1 MSAASLL
8 VVLAD
13 DVNSLRNPLREW
25 SSAGLLSG
33 LVLCDRTALAGG
45 PGAVECEGNLTGGWS
60 RNSFLE
66 ALHQRQVKQLNV
78 ASLRPAL
85 ANTAQASA
93 ETSSEEEHAL
103 ELIRMRFNNAP
114 VDLRAFTV
122 SILDTASTA
131 GYETFSPAWD
141 MHLIHDRVAIA
152 DSRLPAHFTDAD
164 LDAEQRMALCAM
176 TAVTLAS
183 GWSFSRPGRIPTDPG
198 DATLKWVRVARP
210 QLRVAFGGQLRSEA
224 SIGQL
229 PTSPPWPMPEGSGA
243 ARAQAGA
250 VPPPQTAEDMASAL
264 GLTCAAFDP
273 EPQPR
278 TSFAYLRQ
286 AAWLALTKDVDP
298 PPEVTD
304 QERELQRLREML
316 ARRSPELGSD
326 PVERAVAIAR
336 LFERSGLSGLVGGAP
351 ADPVRWEE
359 LRDFAF
365 CLVDGGEPDEQVAKR
380 VPVPVDH
387 SGTRLVWT
395 HPASIIPAPQTCDE
409 GAVPPSA
416 DATTYAFTAADMA
429 ERTPQGDYDNDGD
442 SAVEAL
448 AEDES
453 LFGRIG
459 AKLHSAMDE
468 AVCYCKD
475 DVRETEQEH
484 DAYEHAERSVTRLRR
499 IRNGMAVLVLL
510 AIAVVAERMTGLV
523 GTLLD
528 AVGWGTIGGLTTTP
542 LVDAV
547 IGVVVSAAFLGV
559 LTAQAFGSGRAL
571 LRHYDRQRLR
581 QWRAAAGDHYAT
593 ETARLCAAVVEFDD
607 HARIIG
613 TMLHRPYAIGPPEA
627 LHRVD
632 VGSMP
637 SVVPMV
643 LAQATPDPS
652 RLAELRMHERAAT
665 VKPGWIAAIFDATY
679 QQWHAEFADRVGGR
693 FETPDDDHTMPGST
707 RHRDMHSG
715 EELPGAREHFAT
727 AIADGDGPR
736 LAATKQISDGH
747 STNTADVK
755 EWLRKLRNPVDLFGE
770 VHVPRSPALNQAS
783 TRDFLH
789 LRDQG
794 DTLTWDL
801 LTPAAQPPSR
811 DIWGTQQPAI
821 VAESEERP
829 ETLLAS
835 WRLLISEPFEPKDL
849 SCWQPGTEVSH
860 TADSV
865 SSHPDDIV

>member
-13 DVNSLRNPLREW
+13 DVSSLRNPLREW

-33 LVLCDRTALAGG
+33 LVLCGRRELADGHGAL
-45 PGAVECEGNLTGGWS
+45 ECEGNLTGTWG
-60 RNSFLE
+60 RDSFLQ
-66 ALHQRQVKQLNV
+66 ALHQRQMQQLTV
-78 ASLRPAL
+78 ASLRPSL
-85 ANTAQASA
+85 ATTAQASA
-93 ETSSEEEHAL
+93 ETSSEEERAL

-114 VDLRAFTV
+114 VDVRALTV
-122 SILDTASTA
+122 SILDSTSTA

-152 DSRLPAHFTDAD
+152 DSSLPAHFTDTD
-164 LDAEQRMALCAM
+164 LDTDQRMALCAM
-176 TAVTLAS
+176 TAVTLAN
-183 GWSFSRPGRIPTDPG
+183 GWTFSRPGRIPTDPG

-250 VPPPQTAEDMASAL
+250 VPPPQTAEDIANAL
-264 GLTCAAFDP
+264 GLTCAGFDP

-298 PPEVTD
+298 PPDVTD
-304 QERELQRLREML
+304 QERELKQLCEML
-316 ARRSPELGSD
+316 ARRSPEAGSD
-326 PVERAVAIAR
+326 PVERAVAFAR
-336 LFERSGLSGLVGGAP
+336 LFERSGLSGLIGGAP

-365 CLVDGGEPDEQVAKR
+365 CLVDGGEPDEQVARR
-380 VPVPVDH
+380 VPLPIDH

-395 HPASIIPAPQTCDE
+395 HPASIVPAPQTYNE
-409 GAVPPSA
+409 GVAPPSA
-416 DATTYAFTAADMA
+416 DSATYAFTAADLS
-429 ERTPQGDYDNDGD
+429 ERAPRGNDGSDND
-442 SAVEAL
+442 SAVETL

-459 AKLHSAMDE
+459 AKLHSAMNE
-468 AVCYCKD
+468 AVSYCKD
-475 DVRETEQEH
+475 EVREAEQEH
-484 DAYEHAERSVTRLRR
+484 DAYKNAERSVAKLRR
-499 IRNGMAVLVLL
+499 TRNGMTILVLL
-510 AIAVVAERMTGLV
+510 AIAVVVERITGLL
-523 GTLLD
+523 GILLD
-528 AVGWGTIGGLTTTP
+528 VVGWGTIGGLTTTP
-542 LVDAV
+542 LVDAIV
-547 IGVVVSAAFLGV
+547 GVVVSVALLGA
-559 LTAQAFGSGRAL
+559 LTVQAFGSGRAL
-571 LRHYDRQRLR
+571 LGHYDRQRLR

-627 LHRVD
+627 PHRVD

-637 SVVPMV
+637 SAVPMV

-652 RLAELRMHERAAT
+652 RLSELRQHERAAT
-665 VKPGWIAAIFDATY
+665 VKPGWIAAMFDATY

-693 FETPDDDHTMPGST
+693 FESPDDDHTMPNST
-707 RHRDMHSG
+707 RYRDMHSG
-715 EELPGAREHFAT
+715 DELPGAREHFAT
-727 AIADGDGPR
+727 AIADDDGPR
-736 LAATKQISDGH
+736 LTATRQISDGH

-770 VHVPRSPALNQAS
+770 VHVPRAPALNQAS
-783 TRDFLH
+783 TQEFLR

-794 DTLTWDL
+794 DTLSWDL
-801 LTPAAQPPSR
+801 LAPAAQPPSK
-811 DIWGTQQPAI
+811 DIWGTQQPMI
-821 VAESEERP
+821 VPESEERP

-835 WRLLISEPFEPKDL
+835 WRLLISEPFEPRNL
-849 SCWQPGTEVSH
+849 SCWQPSTELSQ
-860 TADSV
+860 TAHSV

>member
-1 MSAASLL
+1 MNAASLL

-13 DVNSLRNPLREW
+13 DVSSLRNPLREW
-25 SSAGLLSG
+25 SSAGLLRS
-33 LVLCDRTALAGG
+33 LVLCGRRELADGH
-45 PGAVECEGNLTGGWS
+45 GAVECEGNLTGGWG
-60 RNSFLE
+60 RESFLE
-66 ALHQRQVKQLNV
+66 ALHQRQVQQLIV
-78 ASLRPAL
+78 ASLRPSL
-85 ANTAQASA
+85 ATAAQASA
-93 ETSSEEEHAL
+93 ETSSEEERAL
-103 ELIRMRFNNAP
+103 ELIRIRFNSAP
-114 VDLRAFTV
+114 VDVRAFTV
-122 SILDTASTA
+122 SILDSTSTA

-152 DSRLPAHFTDAD
+152 DSSLPAHFTDAD
-164 LDAEQRMALCAM
+164 LNADQRMALCAM
-176 TAVTLAS
+176 TAVTLAN
-183 GWSFSRPGRIPTDPG
+183 GWTFSRPGRIPTDPG

-210 QLRVAFGGQLRSEA
+210 QLRVAFGGRLRSEA
-224 SIGQL
+224 SIGRL
-229 PTSPPWPMPEGSGA
+229 PASPPWPMPEGSGA

-250 VPPPQTAEDMASAL
+250 VPPPQTAEDMAYAL
-264 GLTCAAFDP
+264 GLTCAGFDP
-273 EPQPR
+273 EPKPR

-286 AAWLALTKDVDP
+286 ASWLALTKEVDA

-304 QERELQRLREML
+304 QERELQQLREML
-316 ARRSPELGSD
+316 AHRSPEASSD
-326 PVERAVAIAR
+326 PVERAVAFAR
-336 LFERSGLSGLVGGAP
+336 LFERSGLSGLIGGAP

-365 CLVDGGEPDEQVAKR
+365 CLVDGGEPDEEVAKR
-380 VPVPVDH
+380 VPLPVDH

-395 HPASIIPAPQTCDE
+395 HPASIIPAPQTYNEDV
-409 GAVPPSA
+409 APPSPDVTA
-416 DATTYAFTAADMA
+416 YAFTAADMA
-429 ERTPQGDYDNDGD
+429 ERTSQGDDGNDDD
-442 SAVEAL
+442 SAVETF

-459 AKLHSAMDE
+459 AKLHAAMDE
-468 AVCYCKD
+468 AVNYCKD

-484 DAYEHAERSVTRLRR
+484 DAYKNAERSVARLRR
-499 IRNGMAVLVLL
+499 IRHGMTVLVLL
-510 AIAVVAERMTGLV
+510 AIAVVVERITGVL
-523 GTLLD
+523 GALLQ
-528 AVGWGTIGGLTTTP
+528 VLGWGTIGGLTTTP

-547 IGVVVSAAFLGV
+547 IGVVVSVALLGA
-559 LTAQAFGSGRAL
+559 LTVQAFGSGRAL
-571 LRHYDRQRLR
+571 LGHYDRQRLR
-581 QWRAAAGDHYAT
+581 QWRSAAGDHYAT
-593 ETARLCAAVVEFDD
+593 EAARLCAAVVEFDD

-652 RLAELRMHERAAT
+652 RLAELRKHERAAT
-665 VKPGWIAAIFDATY
+665 VKPGWIAAMFDATY
-679 QQWHAEFADRVGGR
+679 QQWHAGFADRVGGR

-755 EWLRKLRNPVDLFGE
+755 EWLRKLRSPVDLFGQ

-783 TRDFLH
+783 TRDFLQ

-801 LTPAAQPPSR
+801 LTPAAQPPSK

-821 VAESEERP
+821 VPESEERP

-849 SCWQPGTEVSH
+849 SCWQPGTEVSQ